1 MPKNNKDEKPN
12 PEDGKPRDPENE
24 KPADPPENQS
34 GDPDQEPE
42 VPPALRAFFDAAG
55 VDPPEELDQSAPWL
69 FYTRPLGEVC
79 RSIADHLR
87 GRDILFRR
95 GRELVTIDH
104 EGLPEL
110 MTPNRF
116 RSWIEVIGGLLPASG
131 STKDGKVRQA
141 QLPSDIAA
149 VAIASDEV
157 RVKMPELKKVNP
169 VRLPIWNGDQ
179 LELAPDGYHSPT
191 KTFTIPG
198 SLPYP
203 EDADPADGVKR
214 LRELLEFFPWGAGEP
229 VAVQVAA
236 MLTVYCRRLF
246 SGNAPLFVWNSNV
259 GGAGKSRLSD
269 LVLCPIFG
277 APTSFGYDQWDQKEL
292 KSTLDAV
299 AASGA
304 DYLRFDD
311 FALPPGKQLKS
322 NHLNR
327 WMTADHWET
336 RIFGSN
342 TSTFK
347 AELETTTVLTGTKLD
362 LEAQLRR
369 RALFVDLFSTD
380 QLADRK
386 LPEEAVIL
394 TKRLVESEE
403 FRAEILGILWSLVR
417 SWFDAGRPR
426 TKEKPLDSFEPWSA
440 LIPSIVEFH
449 GFGNALAP
457 FEAPDAGD
465 TESGSFRRLVEALV
479 RAHCIRPAL
488 KRVAV
493 TGRDVIEAAR
503 SMGLFADIVGTVDEI
518 SAELES
524 RSKWSLADEGGKPFE
539 DVGGMTITDS
549 DDLTPEIKR
558 RQALRYIDQKIG
570 SSWGKKWKAGAVD
583 GQVFR
588 VDGRRW
594 QFGRRGKNS
603 SASFDIV
610 ELDEGESADQTIDP
624 VDYVPTEASS
634 VVEAPE
640 PTPEEA
646 ADARRSK
653 YHASGD
659 ERDLIDPARPIE
671 SAREE
676 GLISSPVDADRL
688 EELGLTVEAARAA
701 GLEVDDEDPF

>member
-1 MPKNNKDEKPN
+1 MPNNDKNEETPN
-12 PEDGKPRDPENE
+12 PEDGKSQDHGN
-24 KPADPPENQS
+24 ENQS
-34 GDPDQEPE
+34 KKPDQEPE
-42 VPPALRAFFDAAG
+42 VPPELRAFYDAAG

-79 RSIADHLR
+79 RTVADHLR
-87 GRDILFRR
+87 GRNLLFRR

-104 EGLPEL
+104 EGIPEL

-116 RSWIEVIGGLLPASG
+116 RSWLEVIGGLLPAAG

-149 VAIASDEV
+149 VVIASDEV

-169 VRLPIWNGDQ
+169 VRLPIWNGNE

-203 EDADPADGVKR
+203 EDTDPKAAVKR

-246 SGNAPLFVWNSNV
+246 SGNSPLFVWNSNV

-347 AELETTTVLTGTKLD
+347 AELETTTVITGTKLD

-380 QLADRK
+380 QLAERK

-394 TKRLVESEE
+394 TKKLVESEA

-417 SWFDAGRPR
+417 SWSEAGRPR
-426 TKEKPLDSFEPWSA
+426 TKEKKLDSFEPWSE

-503 SMGLFADIVGTVDEI
+503 SMGLFADVVGTVEEI
-518 SAELES
+518 TAELES
-524 RSKWSLADEGGKPFE
+524 RRKWSLTDENGNQFE
-539 DVGGMTITDS
+539 DVGGMSITDP
-549 DDLTPEIKR
+549 DDLPAEVKR
-558 RQALRYIDQKIG
+558 RQALRYIDQRIG
-570 SSWGKKWKAGAVD
+570 SSWGKRWKAGAVD

-594 QFGRRGKNS
+594 QFGRRGKS
-603 SASFDIV
+603 SASTFEIT
-610 ELDEGESADQTIDP
+610 ELSEGEAADQTIDP
-624 VDYVPTEASS
+624 VDYVPTPAAPVAEP
-634 VVEAPE
+634 VEL
-640 PTPEEA
+640 TPEQARE
-646 ADARRSK
+646 ARREK
-653 YHASGD
+653 YNQTRD

-671 SAREE
+671 SALEE
-676 GLISSPVDADRL
+676 NLIERPNVCPDRL
-688 EELGLTVEAARAA
+688 EELGLSADDARAA
-701 GLEVDDEDPF
+701 GLEVDEIEDPF